1 MTEQNKTK
9 LVEVFSGD
17 FIQAKAI
24 QEILE
29 ANNIDA
35 SLQNEYMAQIAPWQ
49 VSPGGFNPVKVIVKD
64 LDLGLALKL
73 IEEFEGKEGEN

>member
-1 MTEQNKTK
+1 MIEQNKTK
-9 LVEVFSGD
+9 LVEAFSGD

-49 VSPGGFNPVKVIVKD
+49 VSPGGFKPVKVIVKD
-64 LDLGLALKL
+64 SDLELALKL
-73 IEEFEGKEGEN
+73 IEEFEGKAGED